1 MPNRSHAITHR
12 TWVEI
17 HPEALLHNLRELRAA
32 VGREIGVI
40 AVVKANAYGHGIA
53 IVAKTLAPHV
63 DMLAVANVAEACE
76 VHALEPAVPTLIL
89 SPALPA
95 ERAEIVAQGFIPL
108 VSNAEEA
115 VAYSAL
121 ARIVPAPIHLKLDT
135 GMGRAG
141 VWHEDAAAMLREIKS
156 LRGVEITALA
166 SHLPVA
172 DEDDA
177 FTSAQLAVIHRC
189 ASRLRE
195 AGLTGVPLHVANTAG
210 AIGFGEQAGDFLRL
224 GLGLYGSSSRP
235 EFQTRLQPAL
245 TWKTRVALIRD
256 LPAGCG
262 ISYGR
267 TFLTPRPMR
276 VAVLAVGYADGY
288 RRHLSGQNA
297 HVLIEGKRCPVLGR
311 VTMDQIVV
319 DIGAVPGI
327 AVGAEVVLLGRQGEE
342 EITAGDLAFR
352 AGTIAWDIFTGIGP
366 RVQRMVS

>member
-1 MPNRSHAITHR
+1 MPNRSHAVTHR

-17 HPEALLHNLRELRAA
+17 HPDALLHNLRELRAVA
-32 VGREIGVI
+32 GREIGVI

-53 IVAKTLAPHV
+53 IVAKTLAPEV
-63 DMLAVANVAEACE
+63 EMFAVANVAEARE
-76 VHALEPAVPTLIL
+76 VRDLVPDVPILIL

-95 ERAEIVAQGFIPL
+95 ERAEIVAQGFVPM
-108 VSNAEEA
+108 VSNLEEA

-121 ARIVPAPIHLKLDT
+121 ARITPAAIHVKIDT

-141 VWHEDAAAMLREIKS
+141 VWHEDAPAMLREIRS

-177 FTSAQLAVIHRC
+177 FTSAQLAVFHRC
-189 ASRLRE
+189 AAQLRE
-195 AGLTGVPLHVANTAG
+195 AGLLDVPLHVVNTAG
-210 AIGFGEQAGDFLRL
+210 AIAFAEQAGDFLRV
-224 GLGLYGSSSRP
+224 GLGLYGSAPRS
-235 EFQTRLQPAL
+235 EFQDRLRPVL

-267 TFLTPRPMR
+267 TFVTPRPLR
-276 VAVLAVGYADGY
+276 VAALAVGYADGY
-288 RRHLSGQNA
+288 RRHLSGQGA
-297 HVLIEGKRCPVLGR
+297 YVLIDGKRCPLLGR

-319 DIGAVPGI
+319 DIGATPEI
-327 AVGAEVVLLGRQGEE
+327 EVGAEVVLIGRQGSE
-342 EITAGDLAFR
+342 EITAGNLALGR
-352 AGTIAWDIFTGIGP
+352 EPSPGTSSPALA
-366 RVQRMVS
+366 RECSV